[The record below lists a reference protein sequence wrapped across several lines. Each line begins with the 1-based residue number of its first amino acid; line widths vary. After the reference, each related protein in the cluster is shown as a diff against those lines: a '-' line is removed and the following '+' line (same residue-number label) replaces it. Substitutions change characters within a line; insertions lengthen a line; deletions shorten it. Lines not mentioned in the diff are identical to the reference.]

1 MRRSHR
7 PPRPRH
13 PAMRRPKHPVDV
25 ALRKTFCD
33 NEALLSALVIP
44 SLRSAMSGKEPGRD
58 PYLVKS
64 VVHSSQLLSAFRSS
78 GEALP
83 LREVAARSGLP
94 KSMAFRLLYTLERC
108 GMIEK
113 VGENLY
119 RSYVRPLRQRLHRL
133 GYAAQGTDYQ
143 FSKEISTGL
152 QRAAAAQGIE
162 LICVDNRYNP
172 KVAQRNADILV
183 REKVDLVIE
192 FQTDEHV
199 APIVASKY
207 REANIPLIAIEVP
220 HPGATYFGANNYE
233 AGLIGGR
240 YLGRWA
246 KQNWHADVDEIV
258 LVQLERAGSL
268 PKMRL
273 TGMLV
278 GMKEVFPQL
287 ENCRVTYLE
296 GDGKLGESFEAMRR
310 HLRVTKSRRLLVG
323 AINDP
328 SALGA
333 LRAFQEAGRADSC
346 AIMGQNASPE
356 GRDEL
361 RQLDTRLI
369 GSVAYFPEKYGPEI
383 VAVALDILHRRPVPP
398 AVFVKHQLV
407 TPDTVNHIYPNDQ
420 LMQISNATI

>member
-1 MRRSHR
+1 
-7 PPRPRH
+7 
-13 PAMRRPKHPVDV
+13 
-25 ALRKTFCD
+25 
-33 NEALLSALVIP
+33 
-44 SLRSAMSGKEPGRD
+44 
-58 PYLVKS
+58 
-64 VVHSSQLLSAFRSS
+64 VVHASRLLTSFRSS

-108 GMIEK
+108 GMVEK
-113 VGENLY
+113 VSENLY
-119 RSYVRPLRQRLHRL
+119 RSYLRPFKQKLFRL

-152 QRAAAAQGIE
+152 ARAAAKEGIE
-162 LICVDNRYNP
+162 LISVDNRYNA
-172 KVAQRNADILV
+172 KIAQRNADVLV

-199 APIVASKY
+199 APIVAAKY

-240 YLGRWA
+240 HLGRWA
-246 KQNWHADVDEIV
+246 KQQWHSGVDEIV
-258 LVQLERAGSL
+258 LIALERAGNL

-287 ENCRVTYLE
+287 ESCKVAYLD
-296 GDGKLGESFEAMRR
+296 GDGKLGNSFEAVRR
-310 HLRVTKSRRLLVG
+310 HLRGSRARRILVG

-333 LRAFQEAGRADSC
+333 LRAFQEAGRTDCC

-356 GRDEL
+356 GRAEL
-361 RQLDTRLI
+361 RQPGTRLI
-369 GSVAYFPEKYGPEI
+369 GSVAYFPEKYGEDI
-383 VAVALDILHRRPVPP
+383 VSVALDILNRRPVPP

-407 TPDTVNHIYPNDQ
+407 TPDNVNHIYPNDE
-420 LMQISNATI
+420 LMQMTAGGG

>member
-1 MRRSHR
+1 
-7 PPRPRH
+7 
-13 PAMRRPKHPVDV
+13 
-25 ALRKTFCD
+25 
-33 NEALLSALVIP
+33 
-44 SLRSAMSGKEPGRD
+44 MSKATPRD

-64 VVHSSQLLSAFRSS
+64 VVHSSRVLSAFRVS

-83 LREVAARSGLP
+83 LKEIAGRSGLP
-94 KSMAFRLLYTLERC
+94 KSMSFRLLYTLERC

-113 VGENLY
+113 IGENLY
-119 RSYVRPLRQRLHRL
+119 RSHLRPFKQRLYRL

-143 FSKEISTGL
+143 FSKDVSAGL

-199 APIVASKY
+199 APIVAAKY
-207 REANIPLIAIEVP
+207 RDANIPLIAIEVP

-246 KQNWHADVDEIV
+246 RQNWHSDVSEIV
-258 LVQLERAGSL
+258 LLALERAGNL

-278 GMKEVFPQL
+278 GMKEVFPRL
-287 ENCRVTYLE
+287 EQCKVSHLD
-296 GDGKLGESFEAMRR
+296 GDGKFGQSFEAMRR
-310 HLRVTKSRRLLVG
+310 HLRYSKSRRFLVG

-333 LRAFQEAGRADSC
+333 LRAFQEAGRTDSC
-346 AIMGQNASPE
+346 AIVGHNASLE
-356 GRDEL
+356 GRAEL
-361 RQLDTRLI
+361 RQSGTRLI
-369 GSVAYFPEKYGPEI
+369 GSV
-383 VAVALDILHRRPVPP
+383 
-398 AVFVKHQLV
+398 
-407 TPDTVNHIYPNDQ
+407 
-420 LMQISNATI
+420 

>member
-1 MRRSHR
+1 MVKLT
-7 PPRPRH
+7 P
-13 PAMRRPKHPVDV
+13 
-25 ALRKTFCD
+25 
-33 NEALLSALVIP
+33 
-44 SLRSAMSGKEPGRD
+44 RD

-64 VVHSSQLLSAFRSS
+64 VVHSSRVLSAFRAS

-83 LREVAARSGLP
+83 LKEIASRSGLP

-108 GMIEK
+108 GMIDK

-119 RSYVRPLRQRLHRL
+119 RSSLRPFKQKLHRI

-143 FSKEISTGL
+143 FSKEVSSGL
-152 QRAAAAQGIE
+152 QRAAAAEGVE
-162 LICVDNRYNP
+162 LISVDNRYNP
-172 KVAQRNADILV
+172 KIAQRNADVLV

-192 FQTDEHV
+192 FQTDEQV
-199 APIVASKY
+199 APIVAAKY
-207 REANIPLIAIEVP
+207 REAGIPLIAIEIP

-246 KQNWHADVDEIV
+246 RHHWHGDVDEIV
-258 LVQLERAGSL
+258 VVALQRAGSL
-268 PKMRL
+268 PQMRL

-278 GMKEVFPQL
+278 GMKEACPQL
-287 ENCRVTYLE
+287 EACRVTSIDGNGVL
-296 GDGKLGESFEAMRR
+296 GDSFEAVRR
-310 HLRVTKSRRLLVG
+310 HLRVAKSKRILVG

-333 LRAFQEAGRADSC
+333 LRAFQEVGRTDAC

-356 GRDEL
+356 GRGEL
-361 RQLDTRLI
+361 RQPDTRLI
-369 GSVAYFPEKYGPEI
+369 GSVAYFPEKYGDDI
-383 VAVALDILHRRPVPP
+383 VALALDILHRKPVPP

-407 TPDTVNHIYPNDQ
+407 TPENVDHIYPNDC
-420 LMQISNATI
+420 LVNMASNATV